1 MNNKKNKSVA
11 YRILVLLAIL
21 IPVILGLSYAYFLT
35 QIYGNNTNI
44 SGGITSTFVF
54 DLQTDND
61 GYINATDLVP
71 ISTDE
76 IETLSNVGEFSVI
89 AGNNSNKVIYSISLV
104 NISISN
110 NLKSEDFK
118 WSLECTN
125 DNSKSSSG
133 NFANVS
139 GISKILLS
147 DLEIESNSTDNYI
160 LRLYIEDTGE
170 NQISMINGT
179 FSAKVAANA
188 KLLYEE

>member
-61 GYINATDLVP
+61 GYINASDLVP
-71 ISTDE
+71 ISIEE
-76 IETLSNVGEFSVI
+76 IETLSNVGEFSVVT
-89 AGNNSNKVIYSISLV
+89 GNNSNKVVYSISLV

-125 DNSKSSSG
+125 DNSKSIEG

-139 GISKILLS
+139 GTSKILLS